1 MAKNSITDYSKT
13 AASNTDIQS
22 VDIAE
27 GCLPSGI
34 NNAIREIMADLA
46 DMNDGTV
53 SLTSPS
59 FAAASITGALTS
71 GSATVGSTASSA
83 AVHSYT
89 KLEVESS
96 SHTALQLSGSTGGE
110 QWIWFADDSSSTPV
124 GGITYYHGGPY
135 MAFRVEGSERMR
147 IDSSGNVGI
156 GATPPSGVRTK
167 IKGLAEA
174 TNLATSATSA
184 ALFIEPYSA
193 SSWGL
198 GIGSISGQIQ
208 YIQGVSAAGD
218 SARQLSLQPFGG
230 NVGIGTSSPS
240 AKLTVSGSVRAL
252 RTDDNTQ
259 YGDLG
264 QDSSGGFITTHR
276 PHASLYENFRF
287 LASNNSGTTERMRID
302 SNGNVGIGTSSP
314 AVELHINDASGLS
327 AIRLTGG
334 ASGADNFQIMQGVT
348 GVSNSGL
355 SIYDVD
361 ATATRMVID
370 SSGQVGIGTTS
381 PSTTLTIDSG
391 GTPTTLKLDS
401 LTESSIDFDD
411 KGGSPKRYK
420 IGTNISSNDGQFEFK
435 DMTANAERMR
445 ITSDGD
451 IQFPLATDAMGNFAD
466 NISEVG
472 DGNFALQITN
482 TAQSAL
488 KPFGIRAED
497 IRFATGSSE
506 RMRIDSSGNV
516 GIGTS
521 SPSQKLDVRGA
532 GARIYLNDANEDIDM
547 NSAADGQL
555 RLDGSGYAGAIA
567 LNTAGMNIYTNASS
581 RAIIFGVN
589 ETERM
594 RIDTSGNVLVG
605 TASTDMLG
613 NDGLTLNGVGFLDIA
628 RSGNLCLRLTRKNT
642 NGHIADFR
650 RASVTVG
657 YINVTTTGTS
667 YVTSSDYR
675 LKENVTGITGGIER
689 VKQLNPSRFNFIAD
703 ADTTVDGFLAHEA
716 ATVVPEA
723 VTGEKDA
730 VDADGNPE
738 YQGIDQA
745 KLVPLLTAALQEAIT
760 KIEDLEARVATLEG
774 N

>member
-184 ALFIEPYSA
+184 ALFIEPYSG

-516 GIGTS
+516 GIGSS

-613 NDGLTLNGVGFLDIA
+613 NDGLTLDRRGFLDIA
-628 RSGNLCLRLTRKNT
+628 RSGNLSLRLTRKNT

-650 RASVTVG
+650 RASTLVG

-667 YVTSSDYR
+667 FATSSDYR

-689 VKQLNPSRFNFIAD
+689 VKQLNPSRFNFIVD

-730 VDADGNPE
+730 VDADGNPD